1 MRQKVLGVL
10 MCVVF
15 IACGESA
22 KDAPAEQRQTV
33 EVTAADVEKGQAL
46 YKRYGCAVCHGRE
59 GHGNGQI
66 ARTLNPRPR
75 DFHKV
80 DEYKYGRSIEAIT
93 RTIEKGTINERGMGM
108 PGYPQISEADRKLIA
123 AFIVSMQDGQ

>member
-1 MRQKVLGVL
+1 MRQKILAL
-10 MCVVF
+10 LCCVAF
-15 IACGESA
+15 GACEE
-22 KDAPAEQRQTV
+22 APKQEPVVQQV
-33 EVTAADVEKGQAL
+33 VSEADIQQGQAL
-46 YKRYGCAVCHGRE
+46 YKRYGCAVCHGRN

-80 DEYKYGRSIEAIT
+80 QDYKYGRSIDAIA

-108 PGYPQISEADRKLIA
+108 PGYPQIPAAERKLLA
-123 AFIVSMQDGQ
+123 SFIVSMQQEPSGQ

>member
-1 MRQKVLGVL
+1 MRQKILAVL

-15 IACGESA
+15 VACGESA
-22 KDAPAEQRQTV
+22 KEAPAEQQTV

-46 YKRYGCAVCHGRE
+46 YKRYGCAVCHGRN

-80 DEYKYGRSIEAIT
+80 DEYKYGRSLAAIA